1 MNSLSKKL
9 IILLC
14 FFIVFL
20 ISCGKQV
27 KNKTENTES
36 AKLETKNDVDLA
48 IITPDKLTYYMIKDI
63 VKDKH
68 YVEYMFKNR
77 DSEINFQFSAD
88 SLGNVAK
95 KDLFIYMGAGFEPWI
110 NDFIDKLNK
119 SKVGV
124 INMSRGVKLLSYNK
138 VIKYKDT
145 VLKDNPFYLL
155 NIDNYKVALVN
166 IKNSIQD
173 RDPKNRDLYEKNFAQ
188 ALKDI
193 ESSQK
198 ELKGIRDKLVNYT
211 FIVPEDELSYF
222 TKYNDL
228 KVLDLSKDSNG
239 IITINANANL
249 NLQLKDTKDKIF
261 LYSDEA
267 VLKGNDAL
275 IKEYNLKVINIKI
288 YNGEIRYGDIIKY
301 NTESL
306 KKFYES
312 ETVKR

>member
-1 MNSLSKKL
+1 MSKKL